1 MSDGTL
7 TDNDRKRLIIDWLWE
22 IGQELAEINSTSL
35 STESKDKI
43 KALLSQVEDIVV
55 VEEEKKIEV
64 DENI

>member
-22 IGQELAEINSTSL
+22 IEQELAEINSTSL

>member
-1 MSDGTL
+1 LSDGTL

-22 IGQELAEINSTSL
+22 IEQELAEINSTSL

>member
-22 IGQELAEINSTSL
+22 IGQELGEISSTSL

>member
-1 MSDGTL
+1 LSDGTL

-22 IGQELAEINSTSL
+22 IQQELAEINSTSL

>member
-1 MSDGTL
+1 LSDGTL

-22 IGQELAEINSTSL
+22 IEQELAEINSTSL

-43 KALLSQVEDIVV
+43 KALLSQVEDIVG